1 MTQLKRT
8 ILALAG
14 LLAAS
19 LFASQLRADT
29 IVIHDLTD
37 DVPTITQIGTDSTI
51 TPISASPEGLS
62 FFLSRNNTTVM
73 DPTSVLTV
81 GLSEPTSPGGVI
93 FASDL
98 LGVSPQTPNELRV
111 SFNSDPVGA
120 EGQIEACFFV
130 FGGCVAVENGQPQDV
145 AIIHWNDG
153 TSDTIQIESD
163 INESNPTP
171 EPSSLLLLGTGLL
184 ALGFTLKKALA

>member
-51 TPISASPEGLS
+51 TPISASPEGLI

-81 GLSEPTSPGGVI
+81 GLSEPTSPGSVI

-111 SFNSDPVGA
+111 SFNSDPVAPVGA
-120 EGQIEACFFV
+120 EGQFEACFFV

-153 TSDTIQIESD
+153 TLRYHPD
-163 INESNPTP
+163 
-171 EPSSLLLLGTGLL
+171 
-184 ALGFTLKKALA
+184 